1 MTTIAITGVTG
12 KLGGYLASELNQL
25 GIESRH
31 LARRPEK
38 AQTYANAELVQSF
51 YDESDQ
57 TIKSLTGIEV
67 LFMVSVRESL
77 SRLEEHKALLRAAQK
92 AGVKHII
99 YTSFMNARPDATF
112 TLARD
117 HAWTEAYIKE
127 LGFSYTFL
135 RDNFYLDMFLEMA
148 EQSSLLRGPA
158 GQGKVSA
165 VLRSDVAAVAL
176 RILQE
181 PAKWEN
187 QSLDL
192 TGPQALSLA
201 QMADLLT
208 QYLGKEVTYYDEG
221 LEEAYEWRKQWP
233 VEDWQYDAWVSTYT
247 AIAKDELSLV
257 SNDIERVLGR
267 PATSLEDF
275 LKNR

>member
-67 LFMVSVRESL
+67 LFMVSARESL

-135 RDNFYLDMFLEMA
+135 RDNFYLDMFLEIA
-148 EQSSLLRGPA
+148 EQASLLRGPA

-165 VLRSDVAAVAL
+165 LLCSDVAAVAL

-187 QSLDL
+187 QTLNL
-192 TGPQALSLA
+192 TGPQALSLEE
-201 QMADLLT
+201 MAALLT

>member
-1 MTTIAITGVTG
+1 MKKIALTGVTG
-12 KLGGYLASELNQL
+12 KLGGYLATGLAHI

-31 LARRPEK
+31 LARRPQNAK
-38 AQTYANAELVQSF
+38 VYDNAEIFQSF
-51 YDESDQ
+51 YDDSQ
-57 TIKSLTGIEV
+57 ITIQSLTGIDV
-67 LFMVSVRESL
+67 LFMVSARESL
-77 SRLEEHKALLRAAQK
+77 SRLDEHKALLRAAQI

-127 LGFSYTFL
+127 LGFTYTFL
-135 RDNFYLDMFLEMA
+135 RDNFYQDMFLEIA
-148 EQSSLLRGPA
+148 EQASLLRGPA
-158 GQGKVSA
+158 GQEKVSA
-165 VLRSDVAAVAL
+165 VLRSDVVAVAL

-187 QSLDL
+187 QTLNL
-192 TGPQALSLA
+192 TGPQALSLEELA
-201 QMADLLT
+201 TLLT
-208 QYLGKEVTYYDEG
+208 RYLGKEVTYYNEG
-221 LEEAYEWRKQWP
+221 LKEAYEWRKQWP

-257 SNDIERVLGR
+257 SNDIEKVLGR

>member
-31 LARRPEK
+31 LARSPEK
-38 AQTYANAELVQSF
+38 AQKYDNAELVQSF

-67 LFMVSVRESL
+67 LFMVSARESL

-127 LGFSYTFL
+127 LGFKYTFL
-135 RDNFYLDMFLEMA
+135 RDNFYQDMFLEIA
-148 EQSSLLRGPA
+148 EQASLLRGPA

-165 VLRSDVAAVAL
+165 LLRSDVVAVAL

-187 QSLDL
+187 QTLNL
-192 TGPQALSLA
+192 TGPQALSLEE
-201 QMADLLT
+201 MAALLT

-247 AIAKDELSLV
+247 AIAKNELSLV

-267 PATSLEDF
+267 PATSLQDF

>member
-1 MTTIAITGVTG
+1 MTKIAITGVTG
-12 KLGGYLASELNQL
+12 KLGGFLAEELTQKGL
-25 GIESRH
+25 EAHH
-31 LARRPEK
+31 LARSPEK

-67 LFMVSVRESL
+67 LFMVSARESQT
-77 SRLEEHKALLRAAQK
+77 RLDEHKAFLRSAQK
-92 AGVKHII
+92 AGIKHII
-99 YTSFMNARPDATF
+99 YTSFMDAKPNSTF

-127 LGFSYTFL
+127 LGFTYTFL
-135 RDNFYLDMFLEMA
+135 RDNFYQDMFLEIA

-176 RILQE
+176 RILRE

-187 QSLDL
+187 QTLNL
-192 TGPQALSLA
+192 TGPQALSLEE
-201 QMADLLT
+201 MATLLS
-208 QYLGKEVTYYDEG
+208 QYLGKEVTYYNEG
-221 LEEAYEWRKQWP
+221 IEEAYEWRKQWP

-247 AIAKDELSLV
+247 AIAKDELSIV
-257 SNDIERVLGR
+257 SNDIEKVLGR

>member
-1 MTTIAITGVTG
+1 MTKIAITGVTG
-12 KLGGYLASELNQL
+12 KLGGYLAGQL
-25 GIESRH
+25 AKLDIESRH

-51 YDESDQ
+51 YDESDK

-67 LFMVSVRESL
+67 LFMISARESL
-77 SRLEEHKALLRAAQK
+77 SRLDEHKALLRAAQK

-99 YTSFMNARPDATF
+99 YTSFMNARPDAIF

-117 HAWTEAYIKE
+117 HAWTESYIKE
-127 LGFSYTFL
+127 LGFTYTFL
-135 RDNFYLDMFLEMA
+135 RDNFYQDMFLEIA
-148 EQSSLLRGPA
+148 EQASFLRGPA

-187 QSLDL
+187 QTLNL
-192 TGPQALSLA
+192 TGPQALSLEK
-201 QMADLLT
+201 MATLLS

-247 AIAKDELSLV
+247 AIANDELSLV
-257 SNDIERVLGR
+257 SNDIEKVLGR
-267 PATSLEDF
+267 PATSLQDF

>member
-67 LFMVSVRESL
+67 LFMVSARESL
-77 SRLEEHKALLRAAQK
+77 SRLEEHKALLRSAQK
-92 AGVKHII
+92 AGIKHII
-99 YTSFMNARPDATF
+99 YTSFMDAKPNSTF
-112 TLARD
+112 TLVRD
-117 HAWTEAYIKE
+117 HAWTEGYIKE

-135 RDNFYLDMFLEMA
+135 RDNFYQDMFLEIA

-176 RILQE
+176 RILRE

-187 QSLDL
+187 QTLNL
-192 TGPQALSLA
+192 TGPQALSLEE
-201 QMADLLT
+201 MAALLS

-221 LEEAYEWRKQWP
+221 IEEAYEWRKQLP

-247 AIAKDELSLV
+247 AIAKDELSIV
-257 SNDIERVLGR
+257 SNDIEKVLGR

>member
-247 AIAKDELSLV
+247 AIAKDELAQV
-257 SNDIERVLGR
+257 STAIESVLGR

>member
-67 LFMVSVRESL
+67 LFMVSARESL
-77 SRLEEHKALLRAAQK
+77 SRLEEHKALLRSAQK
-92 AGVKHII
+92 AGIKHII
-99 YTSFMNARPDATF
+99 YTSFMDAKPNSTF

-117 HAWTEAYIKE
+117 HAWTEGYIKE

-135 RDNFYLDMFLEMA
+135 RDNFYQDMFLEIA

-176 RILQE
+176 RILRE

-187 QSLDL
+187 QTLNL
-192 TGPQALSLA
+192 TGPQALSLEE
-201 QMADLLT
+201 MAALLS

-221 LEEAYEWRKQWP
+221 IEEAYEWRKQLP

-247 AIAKDELSLV
+247 AIAKDELSIV
-257 SNDIERVLGR
+257 SNDIEKVLGR

>member
-67 LFMVSVRESL
+67 LFMVSARESL

-117 HAWTEAYIKE
+117 HAWTEGYIKE

-135 RDNFYLDMFLEMA
+135 RDNFYQDMFLEIA
-148 EQSSLLRGPA
+148 EQASLLRGPA

-165 VLRSDVAAVAL
+165 LLRSDVAAVAL

-187 QSLDL
+187 QVLEL
-192 TGPQALSLA
+192 TGPEALSME
-201 QMADLLT
+201 QMAKILSKHFE
-208 QYLGKEVTYYDEG
+208 KEISYYPEE
-221 LEEAYEWRKQWP
+221 LSEAYEWRKQWP
-233 VEDWQYDAWVSTYT
+233 AEDWQYDAWVSTYT

-257 SNDIERVLGR
+257 SNDIEKVLGR
-267 PATSLEDF
+267 PATSLQDF

>member
-67 LFMVSVRESL
+67 LFMVSARESL

-135 RDNFYLDMFLEMA
+135 RDNFYLDMFLEIA
-148 EQSSLLRGPA
+148 EQASLLRGPA

-165 VLRSDVAAVAL
+165 LLRSDVAAVAL

-187 QSLDL
+187 QTLNL
-192 TGPQALSLA
+192 TGPQALSLEE
-201 QMADLLT
+201 MAALLT